1 MRVFGLET
9 LGIHG
14 GMDILDRSLFSAL
27 GARPELE
34 VVWVTCDENIS
45 SDPHYETWTPFR
57 QIYGADP
64 MWRRALRYA
73 RGFWQLV
80 RRAVVEARRGPVLV
94 HQQFVTFPLLELA
107 CMRLAQRNGV
117 AWVLTPHETAMH
129 HDPSRTGRLLGRM
142 YTGADALIA
151 LSEANREDLEQAV
164 AGAPQTVH
172 LVHLGHLNDFRGAT
186 PWLSQSVA
194 RDKLGLPQ
202 DARIILFQGEIR
214 PVKGLE
220 YLLRAMP
227 DILRYIPQAVLV
239 VAGRPHGMDFV
250 PLRRLMTELGIE
262 AATRLELRFMPDS
275 ELSLYFRAAD
285 AVALPYLA
293 ASQSAACFT
302 AYAYRRPVVVS
313 GVGGLI
319 GQVQDGL
326 TGHLVPPRE
335 SALLAQALIKLLL
348 DPARAEA
355 MGDRAREWVAQTRSW
370 TNIAAQ
376 TAQVYRTA
384 LARRA
389 EALGRSAPGVTN
401 PVP

>member
-9 LGIHG
+9 LGVHG
-14 GMDILDRSLFSAL
+14 GMDVLDRSLFSAL

-34 VVWVTCDENIS
+34 VVWVTCDENTS
-45 SDPHYETWTPFR
+45 SDPHHETWTPFR
-57 QIYGADP
+57 RIYGADP

-80 RRAVVEARRGPVLV
+80 RRAVAEARRGQVLV

-129 HDPSRTGRLLGRM
+129 HDPSRTGRLLGRL

-151 LSEANREDLEQAV
+151 LSETNQENLERAV
-164 AGAPQTVH
+164 AGTQQLVH
-172 LVHLGHLNDFRGAT
+172 LVHLGHLNDFRGAD
-186 PWLSQSVA
+186 PWLNQSVA

-202 DARIILFQGEIR
+202 KARIILFQGEIR

-227 DILRYIPQAVLV
+227 DILRQVPDAFLV
-239 VAGRPHGMDFV
+239 IAGRPHGMDFI
-250 PLRRLMTELGIE
+250 PLRKLMVELGIE
-262 AATRLELRFMPDS
+262 ASTRLELRFMPAT
-275 ELSLYFRAAD
+275 ELPLYFRAAD
-285 AVALPYLA
+285 VVALPYLG

-302 AYAYRRPVVVS
+302 AYAFRRPVVVS
-313 GVGGLI
+313 AVGGLI

-326 TGHLVPPRE
+326 TGHLVPPRD
-335 SALLAQALIKLLL
+335 STLLARALIQLLL
-348 DPARAEA
+348 DPVRAEA
-355 MGDRAREWVAQTRSW
+355 MGDRAREWVGATRSW

-376 TAQVYRTA
+376 TAQIYRTA

-389 EALGRSAPGVTN
+389 EALGRSTAAITT